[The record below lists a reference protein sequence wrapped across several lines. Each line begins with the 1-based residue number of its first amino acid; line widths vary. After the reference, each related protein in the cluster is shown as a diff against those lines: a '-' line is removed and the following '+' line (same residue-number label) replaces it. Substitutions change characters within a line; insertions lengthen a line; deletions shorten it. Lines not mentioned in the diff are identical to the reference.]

1 MPRGMVCCLLVRA
14 TKLRHSLTVTATHTI
29 IYGMFIGSI
38 YDMPKITVSIN
49 NINTLSIYG
58 IYGIYGMY
66 SNTILH
72 PPSTPLCVVEGGGM
86 TV

>member
-1 MPRGMVCCLLVRA
+1 MGEF
-14 TKLRHSLTVTATHTI
+14 

-38 YDMPKITVSIN
+38 YDKPKNTVFIN
-49 NINTLSIYG
+49 NIKSLSIYG

-72 PPSTPLCVVEGGGM
+72 PPHSTPQCMGRGGYDSM
-86 TV
+86 TYIY